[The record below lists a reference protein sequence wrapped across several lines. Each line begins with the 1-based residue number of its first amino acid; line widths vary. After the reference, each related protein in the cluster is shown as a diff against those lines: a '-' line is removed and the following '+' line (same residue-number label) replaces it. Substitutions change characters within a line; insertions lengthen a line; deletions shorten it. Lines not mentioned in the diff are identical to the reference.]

1 MKEFQIYLCGKMSGL
16 NLRQMN
22 EWRITLKDALDFSA
36 KTISNVKVNIVNPV
50 DYYNF
55 ENPTHQSEFEVM
67 QFDLNKVKKSD
78 IVIANTEG
86 LNTSIGSAI
95 EIYEANKRDIPVI
108 MYDPK
113 HEYWSVHPWL
123 KECTSRVETTIDD
136 LVQYVAEYYLR

>member
-1 MKEFQIYLCGKMSGL
+1 MKELQIYLCGKMSGL
-16 NLRQMN
+16 NLHQMN
-22 EWRITLKDALDFSA
+22 EWRIALKNALDFSA
-36 KTISNVKVNIVNPV
+36 KTTSNVEVNIVNPV

-55 ENPTHQSEFEVM
+55 ESPTHQSEFEVM

-113 HEYWSVHPWL
+113 HEYWNVHPWL

-136 LVQYVAEYYLR
+136 LAQYITEYYLR